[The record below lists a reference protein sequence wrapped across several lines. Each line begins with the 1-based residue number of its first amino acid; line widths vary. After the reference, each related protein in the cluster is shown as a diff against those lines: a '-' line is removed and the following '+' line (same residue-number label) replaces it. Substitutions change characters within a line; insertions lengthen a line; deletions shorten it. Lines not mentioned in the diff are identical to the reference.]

1 MDSPMRM
8 RKLLVI
14 VLVHAVIFGSLAV
27 VPAFAG
33 MQDDVDQAVNILQ
46 RFKSIPEKEIPPS
59 VLRQARGLAIMTV
72 AKAGFIF
79 SARGGSG
86 IVVARKGKGWSPP
99 SALGTGGAGFGLQI
113 GAEVTEFVIVLNTEN
128 AVKAFS
134 QGGNVSLGAQLSVAA
149 GPVGRTAEA
158 SVMPQAAVY
167 TYSRSQGIFAGV
179 SLQGTVIGSRDE
191 ANASYYGRSV
201 TPSEILSGRIKAPKG
216 AQTLIK
222 TLSRY

>member
-8 RKLLVI
+8 TKLLVI
-14 VLVHAVIFGSLAV
+14 VLVHAVILGSLAI

-86 IVVARKGKGWSPP
+86 VVVARKGKGWSPP